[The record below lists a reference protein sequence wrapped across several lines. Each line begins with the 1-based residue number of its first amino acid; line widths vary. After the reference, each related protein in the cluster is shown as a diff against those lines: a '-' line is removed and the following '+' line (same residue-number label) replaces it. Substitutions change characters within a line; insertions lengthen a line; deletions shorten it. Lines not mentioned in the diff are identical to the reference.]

1 MKKSDVLN
9 IIALFSEEQCN
20 EFEALDPVNQIISNN
35 DGKFNRAFSLNKD
48 SRLAVYLLNNPYSE
62 DNEVEILD

>member
-62 DNEVEILD
+62 DNEVELLD